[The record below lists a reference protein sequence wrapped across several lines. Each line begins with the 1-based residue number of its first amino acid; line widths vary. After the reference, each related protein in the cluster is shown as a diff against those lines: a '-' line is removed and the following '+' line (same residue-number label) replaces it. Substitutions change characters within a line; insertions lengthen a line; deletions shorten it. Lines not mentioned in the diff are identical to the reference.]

1 MKSYFQ
7 YIIPLFV
14 VLCVAA
20 SCKKDDPA
28 MKGIA
33 ANNKLRQHNITGVNG
48 PTSGN
53 VNEELVFAM
62 VWNNA
67 DSTRKFDHLQDSA
80 FHNTRIIRLYSS
92 TTGGDT
98 TMLDKDNNTV
108 LYKFKSATPGVFYLK
123 FYTTDNK
130 DKSAIIDTILINK

>member
-1 MKSYFQ
+1 MKGYLKYF
-7 YIIPLFV
+7 ILLFAT
-14 VLCVAA
+14 LAIA

-28 MKGIA
+28 IKA
-33 ANNKLRQHNITGVNG
+33 TVNNKLRQHTITGVNG

-53 VNEELVFAM
+53 VNEELTFAM

-80 FHNTRIIRLYSS
+80 FRNTRVIRLFSS

-108 LYKFKSATPGVFYLK
+108 LYKFKSATPGIFYLK

-130 DKSAIIDTILINK
+130 DKSAIIDTIIINK